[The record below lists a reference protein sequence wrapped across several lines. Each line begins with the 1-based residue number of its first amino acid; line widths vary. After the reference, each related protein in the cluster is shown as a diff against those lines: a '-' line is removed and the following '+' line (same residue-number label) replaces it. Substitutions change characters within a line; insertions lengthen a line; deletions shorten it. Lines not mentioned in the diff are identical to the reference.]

1 MLELVVIVMVALA
14 EGQESDDAAVA
25 SAVVGRVRAAA
36 DHVAER
42 VDAEG
47 ALLDDDRA
55 EQSGDEE
62 GGQGGHARVG
72 VAHEGGVAITEG
84 GRHHEAHEGPD
95 PLDVAVLP
103 HDEGVGFEILDV
115 GDGRLRLE
123 AEEEPADMGVE
134 EALGDIV
141 GIFVFIHVLV
151 VDTVVGGPI
160 QGRILEGSGAEQE
173 HEELHRPLGLE
184 GNVGKQAVVAQGDA
198 EAGRVVIEHEQG
210 QDETPAMDLVGGVNR
225 EVVLGPEEP
234 GDHGQRKEGRPDQE
248 GGGHPFDAVDR
259 EVFELHRRA
268 KITPTPH

>member
-1 MLELVVIVMVALA
+1 MIVMVALA

-25 SAVVGRVRAAA
+25 GAVVGRIRATA

-55 EQSGDEE
+55 EQAGDEE
-62 GGQGGHARVG
+62 AGQGGHARVG

-84 GRHHEAHEGPD
+84 GRHHEAHEGAD

-103 HDEGVGFEILDV
+103 HDEGVGFEVLDV

-123 AEEEPADMGVE
+123 AEEEPADVGVE

-141 GIFVFIHVLV
+141 RILVFIHVLV

-173 HEELHRPLGLE
+173 DEELHRPLGLE
-184 GNVGKQAVVAQGDA
+184 GDMRKQAVVAQGDA
-198 EAGRVVIEHEQG
+198 EPGRVVVEHEHG
-210 QDETPAMDLVGGVNR
+210 PDEAPAVDLVGGLSR
-225 EVVLGPEEP
+225 EVELGPEEP
-234 GDHGQRKEGRPDQE
+234 GDHGQREEGCPDQK

-259 EVFELHRRA
+259 EVFELHGWSE
-268 KITPTPH
+268 K